1 MTRLELLAPARTA
14 DIGIAAIRCGADA
27 VYIGG
32 PAFGARAAAGNSI
45 EDIERLCREASLFGV
60 KIFVTVN
67 TLARNDEELGEA
79 VEMICSM
86 RGKGIHAFII
96 QDCKLLPLLAA
107 RGPWK
112 EQFHAST
119 QCAIRTP
126 ERAVQLAGLGF
137 SRLILER
144 EFSLE
149 EIKAIREAVPPEV
162 ELECFVHGA
171 LCVCYSGDCYLSEH
185 LTGRSANRGECAQ
198 PCRNLYNLVD
208 KDGKVLVEGKPL
220 LSLKDLKL
228 LGRIPALAEA
238 GVVSFK
244 IEGRLKNESYVK
256 NVVRAYSI
264 ALDSF
269 IASQPGRYCR
279 ASCGTVTGGFVPDL
293 DKTFNRGYTSLF
305 IDGIRG
311 SWASGDAAK
320 GMGEL
325 LGTVGKV
332 NTAHGA
338 VRRPGGRL
346 GERQGE
352 RPDTGQYGGSF
363 IELNPV
369 SRSVAVHNGD
379 GLCVISPNGEVAG
392 FRADRIEGRRIYC
405 KLADGVREGFRIW
418 RNLDTAFE
426 KELATKE
433 PERIVGLALKVK
445 FTEEGADFEAVI
457 ENGKSFRTSYPFG
470 APVVVAENQDRM
482 SQMIYGQLGKTSGA
496 FSFSVTDISS
506 EGTLPLLPAGTL
518 NGFRRNLA
526 EKAAEIMR
534 SGYEGC
540 RGTWN
545 HTAQASTT
553 GEGTESCCTAQAS
566 TTGEDTE
573 SCCTSQAPTTCP
585 DAGSAELADTTK
597 QADSTELTDS
607 TELADFTEL
616 THPRRDGELMRSR
629 YCILHELGKCLKTPS
644 GRAFAKNGLLLKNNG
659 KLIPLHFDCKNCEM
673 VLLRNI

>member
-67 TLARNDEELGEA
+67 TLARNDAELGEA

-144 EFSLE
+144 ELSLN

-198 PCRNLYNLVD
+198 PCRNFYDLVD

-228 LGRIPALAEA
+228 LGRIHALAQA

-244 IEGRLKNESYVK
+244 VEGRLKNESYVK

-332 NTAHGA
+332 YTAHGA
-338 VRRPGGRL
+338 VRRPRGRL
-346 GERQGE
+346 GERPGERLGE
-352 RPDTGQYGGSF
+352 RPGGRLDTGQYGGNF

-379 GLCVISPNGEVAG
+379 GLCVVSPDGEVAG
-392 FRADRIEGRRIYC
+392 FRADRVEGRRIYC
-405 KLADGVREGFRIW
+405 KLTGGVREGCRIW
-418 RNLDTAFE
+418 RNLDTTFE

-433 PERIVGLALKVK
+433 PERTVGLSLKVK
-445 FTEEGADFEAVI
+445 FTEEGADFEVLI
-457 ENGKSFRTSYPFG
+457 ENGMTFRASYPFEKP
-470 APVVVAENQDRM
+470 AVVAENQDRM
-482 SQMIYGQLGKTSGA
+482 LRMICGQLGKTSGA
-496 FSFSVTDISS
+496 FSFSVTDVSS
-506 EGTLPLLPAGTL
+506 DGPLPLMSAGTL
-518 NGFRRNLA
+518 NGFRRSLA
-526 EKAAEIMR
+526 EKAAETIR

-545 HTAQASTT
+545 RTTQISTI
-553 GEGTESCCTAQAS
+553 GTETGA
-566 TTGEDTE
+566 TT
-573 SCCTSQAPTTCP
+573 
-585 DAGSAELADTTK
+585 LA
-597 QADSTELTDS
+597 
-607 TELADFTEL
+607 
-616 THPRRDGELMRSR
+616 HPRRDGELMRSR

-673 VLLRNI
+673 VLRLQK

>member
-67 TLARNDEELGEA
+67 TLARNGAELGEA

-107 RGPWK
+107 RGPWR

-144 EFSLE
+144 ELSLN

-198 PCRNLYNLVD
+198 PCRNFYDLVD
-208 KDGKVLVEGKPL
+208 KDGRVLVEGKPL

-228 LGRIPALAEA
+228 LGRIPDLVGA

-332 NTAHGA
+332 YPAHGA
-338 VRRPGGRL
+338 VRRSGGN
-346 GERQGE
+346 
-352 RPDTGQYGGSF
+352 F

-379 GLCVISPNGEVAG
+379 GLCVVSPDGEVAG
-392 FRADRIEGRRIYC
+392 FRADRVEGRRIYC
-405 KLADGVREGFRIW
+405 KLTGGVREGCRIW

-433 PERIVGLALKVK
+433 PERTVGLALKVK
-445 FTEEGADFEAVI
+445 FTEEGADFEALI
-457 ENGKSFRTSYPFG
+457 ENGMTFRASYPFEKP
-470 APVVVAENQDRM
+470 AVVAENQDRM
-482 SQMIYGQLGKTSGA
+482 RRMIRGQLGKTSGA

-506 EGTLPLLPAGTL
+506 EDKLPLLSVISPDVAADIIKSITDKIVEKR
-518 NGFRRNLA
+518 NGAN
-526 EKAAEIMR
+526 
-534 SGYEGC
+534 
-540 RGTWN
+540 
-545 HTAQASTT
+545 Q
-553 GEGTESCCTAQAS
+553 
-566 TTGEDTE
+566 
-573 SCCTSQAPTTCP
+573 
-585 DAGSAELADTTK
+585 
-597 QADSTELTDS
+597 
-607 TELADFTEL
+607 
-616 THPRRDGELMRSR
+616 
-629 YCILHELGKCLKTPS
+629 
-644 GRAFAKNGLLLKNNG
+644 
-659 KLIPLHFDCKNCEM
+659 
-673 VLLRNI
+673 

>member
-67 TLARNDEELGEA
+67 TLARNDAELGEA

-107 RGPWK
+107 RGPWR

-144 EFSLE
+144 ELSLN

-198 PCRNLYNLVD
+198 PCRNFYDLVD

-228 LGRIPALAEA
+228 LGRIHALAQA

-279 ASCGTVTGGFVPDL
+279 ASLGRVSGGFTPNL

-332 NTAHGA
+332 YTAHGA
-338 VRRPGGRL
+338 VRRSGERLGGRLGGRL
-346 GERQGE
+346 GERPGE
-352 RPDTGQYGGSF
+352 RLDTGQYGGNF
-363 IELNPV
+363 IELNLV

-379 GLCVISPNGEVAG
+379 GLCVVSPDGEVAG
-392 FRADRIEGRRIYC
+392 FRADRVEGRRIYC
-405 KLADGVREGFRIW
+405 KLTDGVREGCRIW

-433 PERIVGLALKVK
+433 PERTVGLALKVK
-445 FTEEGADFEAVI
+445 FTEEGADFEALI
-457 ENGKSFRTSYPFG
+457 ENGMTFRASYPLEKP
-470 APVVVAENQDRM
+470 AVVAENQNRM
-482 SQMIYGQLGKTSGA
+482 LQMICGQLGKTSGA
-496 FSFSVTDISS
+496 FSFSVTDVSS
-506 EGTLPLLPAGTL
+506 DGPLPLMSAGTL
-518 NGFRRNLA
+518 NGFRRSLA
-526 EKAAEIMR
+526 EKAHAALGG
-534 SGYEGC
+534 S
-540 RGTWN
+540 
-545 HTAQASTT
+545 AAL
-553 GEGTESCCTAQAS
+553 A
-566 TTGEDTE
+566 
-573 SCCTSQAPTTCP
+573 APT
-585 DAGSAELADTTK
+585 AS
-597 QADSTELTDS
+597 ADSTA
-607 TELADFTEL
+607 LA
-616 THPRRDGELMRSR
+616 HPRRDGELMRSR

>member
-1 MTRLELLAPARTA
+1 MTKLELLAPARTA

-67 TLARNDEELGEA
+67 TLARNNAELEEA

-96 QDCKLLPLLAA
+96 QDCNLLPLLAA
-107 RGPWK
+107 KGSWK

-144 EFSLE
+144 ELSLN

-198 PCRNLYNLVD
+198 PCRNLYDLVD

-228 LGRIPALAEA
+228 LGRIPALAQA
-238 GVVSFK
+238 GVASFK

-264 ALDSF
+264 ALDRFVS
-269 IASQPGRYCR
+269 ASNGQYCR
-279 ASCGTVTGGFVPDL
+279 ASFGQVSGGFTPDL
-293 DKTFNRGYTSLF
+293 DKTFNRGYTSLY

-338 VRRPGGRL
+338 VRRSGGRL
-346 GERQGE
+346 
-352 RPDTGQYGGSF
+352 DTRQYGGSF
-363 IELNPV
+363 IELNPC
-369 SRSVAVHNGD
+369 SRNIAVHNGD
-379 GLCVISPNGEVAG
+379 GLCVVSPGGEVAG
-392 FRADRIEGRRIYC
+392 FRADRVEGGRIYC
-405 KLADGVREGFRIW
+405 KLPEGVREGCRIW

-433 PERIVGLALKVK
+433 PERTVGLALKVK
-445 FTEEGADFEAVI
+445 FTGEGADFEALI
-457 ENGKSFRTSYPFG
+457 ENGMTFRASYPFEKP
-470 APVVVAENQDRM
+470 AVIAENQDRM
-482 SQMIYGQLGKTSGA
+482 LRMICGQLGKTAGA
-496 FSFSVTDISS
+496 FSFSVTDVSS
-506 EGTLPLLPAGTL
+506 DGPLPLMSAGTL

-526 EKAAEIMR
+526 EKA
-534 SGYEGC
+534 
-540 RGTWN
+540 
-545 HTAQASTT
+545 QAAL
-553 GEGTESCCTAQAS
+553 G
-566 TTGEDTE
+566 
-573 SCCTSQAPTTCP
+573 
-585 DAGSAELADTTK
+585 GSAALADAAK
-597 QADSTELTDS
+597 QTDS
-607 TELADFTEL
+607 AALA
-616 THPRRDGELMRSR
+616 HPRRDGELMRSR

-673 VLLRNI
+673 VLRLLR

>member
-45 EDIERLCREASLFGV
+45 EDIERLCREAALFGV

-67 TLARNDEELGEA
+67 TLARNDEERDEA
-79 VEMICSM
+79 VGMMCSM
-86 RGKGIHAFII
+86 RDMGISAFII
-96 QDCKLLPLLAA
+96 QDCSLMPLLETK
-107 RGPWK
+107 GPWK

-137 SRLILER
+137 TRLILER
-144 EFSLE
+144 ELSLN
-149 EIKAIREAVPPEV
+149 EIKAIRDAIPPEV

-198 PCRNLYNLVD
+198 PCRNLYDLVD
-208 KDGKVLVEGKPL
+208 KDGKVLVEGRPL

-228 LGRIPALAEA
+228 LGRIPTLAEA

-269 IASQPGRYCR
+269 ISAHSGQYCR
-279 ASCGTVTGGFVPDL
+279 ASCGRVSGGFEPDL
-293 DKTFNRGYTSLF
+293 DKTFNRGYTSLY

-338 VRRPGGRL
+338 VG
-346 GERQGE
+346 RQGK
-352 RPDTGQYGGSF
+352 GQYCGSF
-363 IELNPV
+363 FELN
-369 SRSVAVHNGD
+369 SGQRSVVVHNGD
-379 GLCVISPNGEVAG
+379 GLCVVTPNGEVAG
-392 FRADRIEGRRIYC
+392 FRADRVEGRRIYC
-405 KLADGVREGFRIW
+405 KLADGVREGCRIW

-426 KELATKE
+426 KELAGKE
-433 PERIVGLALKVK
+433 PERTVEVALKVK
-445 FTEEGADFEAVI
+445 FTEDGAGFEAAI
-457 ENGKSFRTSYPFG
+457 ENGMTFRAEYPFDKP
-470 APVVVAENQDRM
+470 AVVAENQDRM
-482 SQMIYGQLGKTSGA
+482 HRMISGQLGKTSGA
-496 FSFSVTDISS
+496 FSFSVTGISS
-506 EGTLPLLPAGTL
+506 EGPLPLLSAGTL
-518 NGFRRNLA
+518 NGFRRCLA
-526 EKAAEIMR
+526 EKSEELMR
-534 SGYEGC
+534 SGCGSCKDTES
-540 RGTWN
+540 RKGTGS
-545 HTAQASTT
+545 HTAQVSTA
-553 GEGTESCCTAQAS
+553 GEETAGAA
-566 TTGEDTE
+566 T
-573 SCCTSQAPTTCP
+573 
-585 DAGSAELADTTK
+585 LV
-597 QADSTELTDS
+597 
-607 TELADFTEL
+607 
-616 THPRRDGELMRSR
+616 HPRREGELMRSR
-629 YCILHELGKCLKTPS
+629 YCILNELGKCLKTPS
-644 GRAFAKNGLLLKNNG
+644 GRAFAKNGLLLRNNG
-659 KLIPLHFDCKNCEM
+659 NLIPLHFDCRNCEM
-673 VLLRNI
+673 VLRLLFTHPYH